1 MWPPHKAINNVPS
14 LQPFTLVQKRPCFS
28 RNLLNLLVFSGGR
41 LWYGKRA
48 QWVKREIHWV
58 QSSEGGIFVFAAPS
72 WSWMRQFGHAVKW
85 KIDLQTLN
93 WFENKDTCLY
103 LVFWF
108 PVHLP
113 FEKLAK
119 TPHWHQTKQDP
130 SYRLALEWFIQQFP
144 LINYTLITYFQGNIK
159 GNLPATSPRILTGK
173 HSLGMVLP
181 IGCQEKEIEADADGW
196 SPLAPYSIRGKMGK
210 AWMLLQK
217 RVGHRLVWETCFLC
231 SRRSCMMF

>member
-1 MWPPHKAINNVPS
+1 MFQPSNPS
-14 LQPFTLVQKRPCFS
+14 LWS
-28 RNLLNLLVFSGGR
+28 RNIAVFLGTCWTFWCFQEEDCDMESEPSE
-41 LWYGKRA
+41 WKGKCIECR
-48 QWVKREIHWV
+48 VRREAN
-58 QSSEGGIFVFAAPS
+58 FVFAAPS

-196 SPLAPYSIRGKMGK
+196 SPSPPYSIMGK
-210 AWMLLQK
+210 PWMLLQK
-217 RVGHRLVWETCFLC
+217 RVGHRLVWETCFFC
-231 SRRSCMMF
+231 SRGN

>member
-1 MWPPHKAINNVPS
+1 MPFSIPRQRKLLDCALFMWPPHKAINNVPS

-48 QWVKREIHWV
+48 QGVKREIHWV

-113 FEKLAK
+113 FEKTGKNTSLAPNK
-119 TPHWHQTKQDP
+119 TRP
-130 SYRLALEWFIQQFP
+130 I
-144 LINYTLITYFQGNIK
+144 
-159 GNLPATSPRILTGK
+159 LPAGFGMIYPAISPHQL
-173 HSLGMVLP
+173 HSNYL
-181 IGCQEKEIEADADGW
+181 
-196 SPLAPYSIRGKMGK
+196 
-210 AWMLLQK
+210 
-217 RVGHRLVWETCFLC
+217 F
-231 SRRSCMMF
+231 SREY